1 MPRPIKYGLD
11 YFNLDVDF
19 YQDIKMRK
27 LVRSQGGKAIAVY
40 VLLLGFIYKK
50 GYYMRWDPELPFII
64 SEITGFEEV
73 YIQEAIKYCLSVGL
87 FSKELFEKE
96 EVLTSEEIQKNYNQV
111 SARRSSFIKEYS
123 LLSAEDTG
131 VIVTETPVIV
141 TETPVIVTETPVN
154 VAISTQSKVK
164 ESKEKKEIS
173 PDGDTKKAPEGLSS
187 PSAHKPVFP
196 YEKIVGMWNT
206 TCTGYHKLTGL
217 SEKRKMK
224 LKNRIEEISKTGEPL
239 LLFQTLFEKMQNSSF
254 LKGDNRRGWK
264 ATFDWL
270 ISNGEN
276 WRKVLEGNYD
286 NEFMSN
292 NGSYYDTGRNR
303 AEECKVS
310 SRKPGEC
317 SEKSVRIPT
326 ETDYPSTL

>member
-1 MPRPIKYGLD
+1 MANYFSHDSNARNSDKLIRLRMKHKAAGYGVYFMILERLREEEGYMSVKDYNMIAFDLREDTSLIKS
-11 YFNLDVDF
+11 VVEDF
-19 YQDIKMRK
+19 
-27 LVRSQGGKAIAVY
+27 
-40 VLLLGFIYKK
+40 
-50 GYYMRWDPELPFII
+50 
-64 SEITGFEEV
+64 
-73 YIQEAIKYCLSVGL
+73 GL
-87 FSKELFEKE
+87 FVFTEDGEYFYSESFNARMEKME
-96 EVLTSEEIQKNYNQV
+96 TTSEK
-111 SARRSSFIKEYS
+111 RSNAGKIGAKKRWGKKKASSPDNHDIIAEEDSKTMANATETDSKTMANATKSDSNKIKE
-123 LLSAEDTG
+123 
-131 VIVTETPVIV
+131 I
-141 TETPVIVTETPVN
+141 
-154 VAISTQSKVK
+154 K
-164 ESKEKKEIS
+164 ENIKEIS

-239 LLFQTLFEKMQNSSF
+239 PLFQTLFEKMQNSSF
-254 LKGDNRRGWK
+254 MKGDNRRGWK

-286 NEFMSN
+286 NEFMN
-292 NGSYYDTGRNR
+292 KNGSYYDTGRNKT
-303 AEECKVS
+303 AECKVS

-317 SEKSVRIPT
+317 PEKSVRIPT